1 MKHLFGAG
9 VPIWS
14 GTWHKQ
20 QLRQKRSPPAQYL
33 QPPPDIAAYKAVSAE
48 YNLTSLSTFRACL
61 FTMAVAALVWMSIGY
76 ILAR

>member
-1 MKHLFGAG
+1 MAQTA
-9 VPIWS
+9 VEAEAVTPCTVSS
-14 GTWHKQ
+14 G
-20 QLRQKRSPPAQYL
+20 LPPTL
-33 QPPPDIAAYKAVSAE
+33 PYKAVSAE